1 MTDLRDLVL
10 DKDREP
16 SRPERSRQ
24 SQVAWATAGLGLVVA
39 AAAFYWYGNPRTPS
53 PAGTT
58 TPAANSSVSVP
69 TAPRTPLGIVTAP
82 AILPPLDET
91 DAFVRDLVSGLSSH
105 PSVTA
110 WLATPGLIRN
120 FVVVVDNISTGMTPA
135 HHLRVLAPRGP
146 FRVLEYDGDITAD
159 PASYRRYDA
168 TAAAVSGLDPSG
180 VVRVYSTLKPR
191 IDEAYRELGYERPFD
206 VALETAIVSML
217 RTPVIDGKAAL
228 VPRGALYRFADPR
241 LEGLTAAQK
250 QFLRMGPEHVRAVQL
265 ALRRIALALGIPG
278 HRLPPS

>member
-16 SRPERSRQ
+16 SRPERSPQ
-24 SQVAWATAGLGLVVA
+24 SRVAWATAGLALVVA
-39 AAAFYWYGNPRTPS
+39 AATLYWYGNPSTPS
-53 PAGTT
+53 GAKTM
-58 TPAANSSVSVP
+58 TPAAKSVP
-69 TAPRTPLGIVTAP
+69 IAPRTPLGIETAP
-82 AILPPLDET
+82 VVLPPLDET

-105 PSVTA
+105 PTVTA

-146 FRVLEYDGDITAD
+146 FRVIENDGEITAD

-168 TAAAVSGLDPSG
+168 IAAGVSGLDPSG

-191 IDEAYRELGYERPFD
+191 VDEAYRELGYESPFD
-206 VALETAIVSML
+206 VALETAIISIL

-228 VPRGALYRFADPR
+228 VPRGALYRFADPH
-241 LEGLTAAQK
+241 LEGLTAAQR
-250 QFLRMGPEHVRAVQL
+250 QFLMMGPEHVRAVQL
-265 ALRRIALALGIPG
+265 AVRRIALALGIPG
-278 HRLPPS
+278 NRLPPS